1 MAQVGANNGTQN
13 GHFNQMLAGQNFMM
27 SNPMYYN
34 NSNSNSQFMQ
44 MNSASPAFSPNNTP
58 SSPMAN
64 THQMDMLSEILQR
77 LNSMDQTLTQ
87 LDTIQCSVTN
97 LTERIDIVEQTIKG
111 FEVKFQ
117 EIERSRQFDSNDLEE
132 FNKKQLQIDSSLAN
146 LRKLE
151 SEQRTK
157 EQELKRG
164 ITDLKC
170 RSMRDNLLFFNIPE
184 EKDENCENKI
194 LNLIEAKLGI
204 ENAKTE
210 IKLQRVHRIGA
221 FKSSKIR
228 PIVAKF

>member
-1 MAQVGANNGTQN
+1 
-13 GHFNQMLAGQNFMM
+13 M
-27 SNPMYYN
+27 SVYEKQLYTFQEIQY
-34 NSNSNSQFMQ
+34 SVRSQ
-44 MNSASPAFSPNNTP
+44 TG
-58 SSPMAN
+58 
-64 THQMDMLSEILQR
+64 
-77 LNSMDQTLTQ
+77 
-87 LDTIQCSVTN
+87 
-97 LTERIDIVEQTIKG
+97 RIDIVEQTIKG

-132 FNKKQLQIDSSLAN
+132 FNKKQRQIDSSLAN

-157 EQELKRG
+157 EQELKRE

-184 EKDENCENKI
+184 EKDENCENKV
-194 LNLIEAKLGI
+194 LNLIEAKFGI

-228 PIVAKF
+228 PIVAKFGSFPDREKVRKSARLLKDTAYGIEEQFPPEVVEVRRKLIPVIRKARSEGKEAYLSVDKLYIDKRLYRGSE